1 MRVAMSL
8 LNQEIRY
15 PVRLG
20 GLILCVVFA
29 SGCHNSM
36 YQSSSLPP
44 EFQAPR
50 FASLN
55 GVDLSR
61 LSHSLAD
68 SELLYPGDLVSVT
81 LSTGLETVEPIAW
94 KGRLAE
100 DGSANIPL
108 VGPVMLAGLTLT
120 DAELAVRN
128 ESIQRGKFINP
139 NVTVQIDTR
148 RSYTVTVV
156 GAVQEPGTYKIPVT
170 SCHVLAALSQAKGLT
185 QDADTVIEIRHPPM
199 NPSLAGNNP
208 NAPESN
214 TDLVGFRRGQIAPAQ
229 QAAGMP
235 MRTVRIDL
243 QQATAMGNADVHLE
257 DGSTV
262 MVMPR
267 PKRFIHVMG
276 LVRKP
281 DQFEMPQDH
290 ELRLLDAIS
299 LANGRTL
306 EVADKVR
313 IIRTIPTRPEPIVI
327 DASIGEAKRNTASN
341 IRLAPGDVVSVE
353 ETPVTFVVGTIRDFV
368 RFGFTAG
375 IPGL

>member
-1 MRVAMSL
+1 MHFEMSL
-8 LNQEIRY
+8 LNQEIRLC
-15 PVRLG
+15 VRWLS
-20 GLILCVVFA
+20 LILGTLCSV
-29 SGCHNSM
+29 GCHSGAM
-36 YQSSSLPP
+36 YYASSLPP
-44 EFQAPR
+44 EFMAPR

-55 GVDLSR
+55 GVDLSL
-61 LSHSLAD
+61 LSHGLPD
-68 SELLYPGDLVSVT
+68 SELLYPGDLIAVT
-81 LSTGLETVEPIAW
+81 VSTGLETIEPVKW

-100 DGSANIPL
+100 DGSATIPL
-108 VGPVMLAGLTLT
+108 VGPVRLAGLTLT
-120 DAELAVRN
+120 DAEQIVRN
-128 ESIQRGKFINP
+128 ESIQRGKFVNP
-139 NVTVQIDTR
+139 NVTVQIETR

-156 GAVQEPGTYKIPVT
+156 GAVEKPGTFQIPAT
-170 SCHVLAALSQAKGLT
+170 GCNVLAAISRAEGLT
-185 QDADTVIEIRHPPM
+185 KEADTVIEIRHPANAGLSISDANSPGM
-199 NPSLAGNNP
+199 TASLA
-208 NAPESN
+208 A
-214 TDLVGFRRGQIAPAQ
+214 FRRGQGGGQQGPIGLPA
-229 QAAGMP
+229 
-235 MRTVRIDL
+235 RTVRIDL
-243 QQATAMGNADVHLE
+243 QQATANGNADVHLE

-262 MVMPR
+262 MVMAR
-267 PKRFIHVMG
+267 PKRYIHVMG

-313 IIRTIPTRPEPIVI
+313 IIRSIPDVPEPIVI
-327 DASIGEAKRNTASN
+327 EGSIGEAKRNTVSN

>member
-1 MRVAMSL
+1 MHVEMSL
-8 LNQEIRY
+8 LNRKKRTL
-15 PVRLG
+15 VRSI
-20 GLILCVVFA
+20 GLILVVLGTL
-29 SGCHNSM
+29 GCHHGAL
-36 YQSSSLPP
+36 YHATSLPP
-44 EFQAPR
+44 EFIAPR

-55 GVDLSR
+55 GVDLSH
-61 LSHSLAD
+61 LSQSLAD
-68 SELLYPGDLVSVT
+68 SELLYPGDLVAVT
-81 LSTGLETVEPIAW
+81 MSTGLETIEPIKW

-108 VGPVMLAGLTLT
+108 VGNVMLAGMSLT
-120 DAELAVRN
+120 DAELSVRN
-128 ESIQRGKFINP
+128 ASIERGKFINP
-139 NVTVQIDTR
+139 NVTVQIESR

-156 GAVQEPGTYKIPVT
+156 GAVKKPGPYQIPAT
-170 SCHVLAALSQAKGLT
+170 NCHVLAAISMAEGLT
-185 QDADTVIEIRHPPM
+185 PEADTVIEIRHPPINAM
-199 NPSLAGNNP
+199 ADPNMPGMRAELAGF
-208 NAPESN
+208 A
-214 TDLVGFRRGQIAPAQ
+214 RGQGAGGQPTV
-229 QAAGMP
+229 GMP
-235 MRTVRIDL
+235 ARTVRIDL
-243 QQATAMGNADVHLE
+243 QQAATTGNADVHLE

-306 EVADKVR
+306 EMADKVR
-313 IIRTIPTRPEPIVI
+313 IIRTVPTRPEPIVI

-375 IPGL
+375 IPGF